1 MQVTLQDWTHS
12 ALSTGYELQSVNTPL
27 LQCILL

>member
-1 MQVTLQDWTHS
+1 MQVAPQDWTQHCQP
-12 ALSTGYELQSVNTPL
+12 YELQSVNTPL